1 MKKALTLM
9 TIVAASLA
17 WSVTTA
23 SASPR
28 AIHTRRNL
36 HTVPNPPGFDS
47 ELLMKLM
54 VKPIL

>member
-1 MKKALTLM
+1 MTKALTLT
-9 TIVAASLA
+9 TIVAASLV
-17 WSVTTA
+17 WSVATA

-36 HTVPNPPGFDS
+36 HAAPRPSGS
-47 ELLMKLM
+47 ESDQLMKLI